1 MKLPSIPPTPLDS
14 PPPGGCCCCCPRN
27 ASTAL
32 CHAGSR
38 SCTIRS
44 ISARVYVGGG
54 AEGCCPGSGGDS
66 VYPGSGGGDAYVN
79 GGLIGGCCP
88 GSGGDGVYP
97 GSGGGDAYVN
107 GGLIAGTGI
116 LVFSSLSASRLVRSI
131 LSICSFANCVSTF
144 SRTSISLTAVWPG
157 TTEAISVPY
166 ILSTQVAMYSGFL
179 FASKYARVN

>member
-14 PPPGGCCCCCPRN
+14 PPPGGCCGCCPRN

-44 ISARVYVGGG
+44 ISSRVYVGGG
-54 AEGCCPGSGGDS
+54 AEGCCPGSGGD
-66 VYPGSGGGDAYVN
+66 
-79 GGLIGGCCP
+79 
-88 GSGGDGVYP
+88 GVYH